1 MQPGDQVLCVN
12 GHNLLD
18 QSNSEAMIVLKSA
31 LAQIKPGTNS
41 IQLVIYIATNGVQNN
56 KGIDFHGI
64 NFHGIQICVDLMG
77 LLIYKSL
84 NFCYI
89 VSKL

>member
-1 MQPGDQVLCVN
+1 MQPGDQVLCVS

-18 QSNSEAMIVLKSA
+18 RSNSEAMAVLKSA

-41 IQLVIYIATNGVQNN
+41 IQLVIYIATNVVQNN
-56 KGIDFHGI
+56 KGI
-64 NFHGIQICVDLMG
+64 NFHGVQICVDLMD

-84 NFCYI
+84 NFYYI

>member
-12 GHNLLD
+12 GNNLLD
-18 QSNSEAMIVLKSA
+18 RSNSEAMAVLKSA

-56 KGIDFHGI
+56 KGI
-64 NFHGIQICVDLMG
+64 NFHGV
-77 LLIYKSL
+77 
-84 NFCYI
+84 
-89 VSKL
+89 

>member
-56 KGIDFHGI
+56 KGINFHGI

-84 NFCYI
+84 NFYYI